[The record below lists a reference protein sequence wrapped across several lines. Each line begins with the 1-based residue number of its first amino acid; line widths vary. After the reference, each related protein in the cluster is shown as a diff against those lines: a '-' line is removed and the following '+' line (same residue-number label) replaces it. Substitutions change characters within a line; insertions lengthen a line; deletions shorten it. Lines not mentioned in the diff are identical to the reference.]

1 MRSCPEGPNIITEDF
16 EDGDLTV
23 LSVPPDVVGYVQGQ
37 GGMVL
42 RSIEEEWGTLMEP
55 RKQWKG
61 HEKPWETLE
70 NPIKTIEN
78 HRKSHEKTMKHSI
91 ITLQNHGNPSFARV

>member
-1 MRSCPEGPNIITEDF
+1 MSEGPNIITEDF

-42 RSIEEEWGTLMEP
+42 RSIEEEWGTLMDA
-55 RKQWKG
+55 RRS
-61 HEKPWETLE
+61 ETGGNCNANILKTMG
-70 NPIKTIEN
+70 NPIETPSNTI
-78 HRKSHEKTMKHSI
+78 KST
-91 ITLQNHGNPSFARV
+91 